1 MVEVLT
7 LKKRQDFLRAAKGFK
22 TVVPSLVLQAAQSLS
37 PSRKNPQ
44 PLTEGKVRV
53 GFTATKKLGKAHVR
67 NRTKRRLRAV
77 AREYFPLLGRPNT
90 DYVIIG
96 RYNTADIEFSKLR
109 QDLKNALKRIN
120 KLFPGEKEHEKP
132 AQPSADIVG

>member
-22 TVVPSLVLQAAQSLS
+22 MVSPSVILQAAQSLS
-37 PSRKNPQ
+37 AARKNPQ
-44 PLTEGKVRV
+44 PLTDGKVRV
-53 GFTATKKLGKAHVR
+53 GYTATKKLGKAHIR

-77 AREYFPLLGRPNT
+77 AREYMPLWGRPNT
-90 DYVIIG
+90 DYVLIG

-109 QDLKNALKRIN
+109 QDFKNSLKHIN
-120 KLFPGEKEHEKP
+120 KLFSGEDGNEKP
-132 AQPSADIVG
+132 AQSAADIIG